1 MLRAVPGTFTEVQPA
16 LPVMAMAAPMPPP
29 QGMVPQGITPPH
41 GMPPAPAGYV
51 PGAPFPPGQA
61 PPLNYAGAPP
71 ALVPPMPR
79 LPLLKGKL
87 ADGTWAEVAG
97 TTLRVGVTEAAV
109 IQPILDALRQT
120 GLVIR
125 RVQSMRPSLEDL
137 FLEAV
142 TDPTT
147 GLAATPGA
155 GPMLPHKGGR

>member
-1 MLRAVPGTFTEVQPA
+1 
-16 LPVMAMAAPMPPP
+16 MPPNYP
-29 QGMVPQGITPPH
+29 GGPP
-41 GMPPAPAGYV
+41 M
-51 PGAPFPPGQA
+51 FM
-61 PPLNYAGAPP
+61 
-71 ALVPPMPR
+71 PPMPR

-97 TTLRVGVTEAAV
+97 TTLRVGVTDAAAV
-109 IQPILDALRQT
+109 QPILDALRQA

-125 RVQSMRPSLEDL
+125 RVQSVRPSLEDL

-155 GPMLPHKGGR
+155 GPMLAHTGSR